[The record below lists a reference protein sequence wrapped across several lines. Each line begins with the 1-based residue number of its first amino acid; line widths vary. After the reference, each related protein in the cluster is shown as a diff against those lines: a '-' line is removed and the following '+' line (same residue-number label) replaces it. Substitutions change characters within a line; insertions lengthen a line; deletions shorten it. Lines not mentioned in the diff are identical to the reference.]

1 MKRVLT
7 WAKLWLL
14 AVAALSVQ
22 VHEQA
27 QAQER
32 DPTRP
37 PPEMNAAPVAGA
49 NPARAS
55 NPLGERGMAVLV
67 RDGQPF
73 VVSSTRLYPVGSML
87 GQYKVERISETEV
100 WLRDGK
106 ELLKFP
112 RFTGIQRRAA
122 ATERPTQ

>member
-1 MKRVLT
+1 MKQLLCMSVRL
-7 WAKLWLL
+7 LL
-14 AVAALSVQ
+14 AVAALSWQ
-22 VHEQA
+22 MPA

-49 NPARAS
+49 TAARPA
-55 NPLGERGMAVLV
+55 NPLGDRGMAVLV

-73 VVSSTRLYPVGSML
+73 VVSSTRLYAVGSML

-106 ELLKFP
+106 ELLKFS